1 MVKHST
7 HSCTQWASLQSI
19 RDASNL
25 ALTRICAACCRVQSK
40 LDARLERKK
49 FILERGLLERKEK
62 KRGKEEREIWNN
74 MRVFARF
81 HSAEEHEQFVQG
93 LVNEARL
100 RRRIERLQQWRMNG
114 VKTLKDGERY
124 EEEKKRRDE
133 RKKNQHAMAGGAV
146 GGSTSFGS
154 SLSSSSLS
162 STSKKRPTESGG
174 SSEEAGSA
182 PSKASKSSASA
193 SPSPTP
199 ATLPPFPIDSCEQ
212 SELLSEREKQLCAT
226 LHLLPVHYL
235 AIKQRLMTECFVR
248 GFIKEG
254 QARQLIRID
263 VNKTKGEPQ

>member
-1 MVKHST
+1 
-7 HSCTQWASLQSI
+7 
-19 RDASNL
+19 
-25 ALTRICAACCRVQSK
+25 
-40 LDARLERKK
+40 
-49 FILERGLLERKEK
+49 
-62 KRGKEEREIWNN
+62 

-114 VKTLKDGERY
+114 VRTLKDGERY
-124 EEEKKRRDE
+124 EEEKKRREDK
-133 RKKNQHAMAGGAV
+133 RHHLSAAAGAALA
-146 GGSTSFGS
+146 SSAFGS
-154 SLSSSSLS
+154 SGSSSSS
-162 STSKKRPTESGG
+162 SAKKRPAETD
-174 SSEEAGSA
+174 EAGSA
-182 PSKASKSSASA
+182 AKASKASSSA

-212 SELLSEREKQLCAT
+212 SELLSEREKQLCST

-235 AIKQRLMTECFVR
+235 SIKQRLMSECFVR

-263 VNKTKGEPQ
+263 VNKTKGPPQ

>member
-1 MVKHST
+1 
-7 HSCTQWASLQSI
+7 
-19 RDASNL
+19 
-25 ALTRICAACCRVQSK
+25 
-40 LDARLERKK
+40 
-49 FILERGLLERKEK
+49 
-62 KRGKEEREIWNN
+62 

-124 EEEKKRRDE
+124 EEEKKRRE
-133 RKKNQHAMAGGAV
+133 EKKKQAAGGMAL
-146 GGSTSFGS
+146 GSSAFGS
-154 SLSSSSLS
+154 STSSV
-162 STSKKRPTESGG
+162 SKKRPA
-174 SSEEAGSA
+174 EADEAASA
-182 PSKASKSSASA
+182 TKASKASTSA

-235 AIKQRLMTECFVR
+235 SIKQRLMSECFVR

-263 VNKTKGEPQ
+263 VNKTKELFDFFVSVGWVVPGKEATEATSATGTAATADVAPG